1 MHIFLRTRNWP
12 IRGQWSCEKIAIL
25 SLKPRGLVRILI
37 HRKWAVIM
45 SWTILKGLFF
55 ILPGLASSRLRERQ
69 GSSRSERMRPTAEP
83 ETGFD
88 KVYIEPSV
96 QSWLMQKRFLT
107 CLCSTNG
114 SYIFDIFTSALV
126 IF

>member
-1 MHIFLRTRNWP
+1 
-12 IRGQWSCEKIAIL
+12 
-25 SLKPRGLVRILI
+25 
-37 HRKWAVIM
+37 M
-45 SWTILKGLFF
+45 SWTILKGFFF
-55 ILPGLASSRLRERQ
+55 IQPTLASSRLRERRRRE
-69 GSSRSERMRPTAEP
+69 GRSRNERMLGTAEP
-83 ETGFD
+83 ETGFE